1 MGARAARAGCRA
13 TMQASGQRAHRYERA
28 VLDLVEAAVLAPHV
42 GETFAGV
49 VVQVDEDDPAKGD
62 LVVQQPAVEARVRS
76 SQSCRSARDVAGA
89 LAEAEVRTRTVRF
102 EV

>member
-1 MGARAARAGCRA
+1 
-13 TMQASGQRAHRYERA
+13 MQASGQRAHRYERA
-28 VLDLVEAAVLAPHV
+28 VLDLVEAEVLAPHV

-76 SQSCRSARDVAGA
+76 SQKLPLGGDVQAR

>member
-1 MGARAARAGCRA
+1 M
-13 TMQASGQRAHRYERA
+13 
-28 VLDLVEAAVLAPHV
+28 
-42 GETFAGV
+42 
-49 VVQVDEDDPAKGD
+49 VQVDEDDPARGD

-76 SQSCRSARDVAGA
+76 SQKLPLGADVEAT